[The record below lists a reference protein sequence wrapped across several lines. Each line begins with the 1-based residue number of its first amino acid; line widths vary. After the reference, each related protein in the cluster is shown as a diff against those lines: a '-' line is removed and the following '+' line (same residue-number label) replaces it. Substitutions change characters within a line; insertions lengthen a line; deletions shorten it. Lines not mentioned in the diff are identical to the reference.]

1 MTDEML
7 FAEQA
12 RLVAEANAEHKS
24 GGGVGTANHYYL
36 LWCSINRDALAA
48 ARARLAAK
56 WEAEIAADDAAE
68 TE

>member
-7 FAEQA
+7 FAEQD
-12 RLVAEANAEHKS
+12 RLASEANAEYKA
-24 GGGVGTANHYYL
+24 GGGVGDANRYYM
-36 LWCSINRDALAA
+36 LWMSINRDALAA

-56 WEAEIAADDAAE
+56 WEAEIAAAEAAE